1 MIFLEDHV
9 YILLAFRLAEHQ
21 LMEDILIETQRLLIR
36 AFRPEDLTTIHRI
49 LEQTF
54 GDGTKLKDEAAL
66 HERAEW
72 LAWSRLNHS
81 WFPRMGQAPYG
92 DRAIVLKSS
101 GALIG
106 SVGYVP
112 LLGPFEQI
120 PGIGLAPKLSKT
132 MTPAFGLF
140 WVIDPQ
146 VQRQGYATEAGGALV
161 AYAFQ
166 TLHLQQIIAT
176 TEYDNIASQTVMRKI
191 GMRLERNPFPEPHWL
206 QVVGIMDNP
215 NI

>member
-1 MIFLEDHV
+1 
-9 YILLAFRLAEHQ
+9 
-21 LMEDILIETQRLLIR
+21 MEETLIETQRLLIR
-36 AFRPEDLTTIHRI
+36 AFRLEDLTTIHQI

-54 GDGTKLKDEAAL
+54 GDGTKLMDEAAL
-66 HERAEW
+66 HERAQW
-72 LAWSRLNHS
+72 LEWSRLNHS

-92 DRAIVLKSS
+92 DRAVVLKSS
-101 GALIG
+101 GALVG

-120 PGIGLAPKLSKT
+120 PGIGAATAMSKT

-146 VQRQGYATEAGGALV
+146 VQRQGYATEAGRALV
-161 AYAFQ
+161 EYAFQ
-166 TLHLQQIIAT
+166 TLQLKQILAT
-176 TEYDNIASQTVMRKI
+176 TEYENIASQTVMRKI

-206 QVVGIMDNP
+206 QVVGMMDNP
-215 NI
+215 KAA